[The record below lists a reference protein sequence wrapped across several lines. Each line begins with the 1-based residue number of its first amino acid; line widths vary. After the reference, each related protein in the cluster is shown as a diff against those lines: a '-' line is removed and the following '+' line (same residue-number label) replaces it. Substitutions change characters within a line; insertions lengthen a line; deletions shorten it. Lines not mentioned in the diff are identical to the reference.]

1 MGSFHGLGLSNQF
14 LIAMPALADPNF
26 EKTVTLICQHN
37 EHGALGIV
45 INRTTDLTLGDILSQ
60 LDIPHEEMRNAGNPI
75 YNGGPVGTEQG
86 LILHE
91 PTMEWDS
98 TLKVSADLALTTS
111 RDILVAMAENRG
123 PRRSLLA
130 LGYAG
135 WSGGQLE
142 HEMKQNAWLSGPVDQ
157 DIIFEAPV
165 EQRWT
170 RAAASMGVDL
180 SLLSS
185 QAGHA

>member
-1 MGSFHGLGLSNQF
+1 M
-14 LIAMPALADPNF
+14 
-26 EKTVTLICQHN
+26 
-37 EHGALGIV
+37 
-45 INRTTDLTLGDILSQ
+45 
-60 LDIPHEEMRNAGNPI
+60 
-75 YNGGPVGTEQG
+75 EQG

-91 PTMEWDS
+91 PTTEWDS

-123 PRRSLLA
+123 PHRSLLA

-157 DIIFEAPV
+157 DIIFDVPV
-165 EQRWT
+165 ELRWT